1 MDKLHIV
8 KIGGKV
14 IENKDSLISFLE
26 DFASLE
32 ESKILI
38 HGGGNEAN
46 NISKKIGLEIKIEGG
61 RRITDSDSLDLITM
75 VYAGKINKRIVSL
88 LQSISC
94 NALGISGVDGNA
106 YSAMKRPI
114 KDIDFGFVGD
124 LTKVN
129 MIIEIINFIESF

>member
-32 ESKILI
+32 ESKILG

-46 NISKKIGLEIKIEGG
+46 NITKKIGLEIKIEGG

-94 NALGISGVDGNA
+94 NALGISGVCPFLFQCGNPF
-106 YSAMKRPI
+106 SW
-114 KDIDFGFVGD
+114 
-124 LTKVN
+124 
-129 MIIEIINFIESF
+129 INFNNYFAL

>member
-61 RRITDSDSLDLITM
+61 RRITDSDSLDIITM
-75 VYAGKINKRIVSL
+75 IYAGKI
-88 LQSISC
+88 
-94 NALGISGVDGNA
+94 
-106 YSAMKRPI
+106 I
-114 KDIDFGFVGD
+114 KKSFHFFNQFLATLWEFLAQTEM
-124 LTKVN
+124 LTLR
-129 MIIEIINFIESF
+129 

>member
-1 MDKLHIV
+1 MDKLHVV

-32 ESKILI
+32 DSKILV

-46 NISKKIGLEIKIEGG
+46 SISKKIGLEIKIEGG

-75 VYAGKINKRIVSL
+75 IYAGKINKKIVSL

-94 NALGISGVDGNA
+94 NALGISGADG
-106 YSAMKRPI
+106 M
-114 KDIDFGFVGD
+114 
-124 LTKVN
+124 LTLR
-129 MIIEIINFIESF
+129 

>member
-46 NISKKIGLEIKIEGG
+46 NISKKILFGSVITTKMLLIFIYYAILFYFFVKI
-61 RRITDSDSLDLITM
+61 
-75 VYAGKINKRIVSL
+75 
-88 LQSISC
+88 
-94 NALGISGVDGNA
+94 
-106 YSAMKRPI
+106 
-114 KDIDFGFVGD
+114 
-124 LTKVN
+124 
-129 MIIEIINFIESF
+129 

>member
-75 VYAGKINKRIVSL
+75 VYAGKINKKIVSL

-94 NALGISGVDGNA
+94 NALGISGADGNA
-106 YSAMKRPI
+106 YSAI
-114 KDIDFGFVGD
+114 KGPYRILILV
-124 LTKVN
+124 LSA
-129 MIIEIINFIESF
+129 I

>member
-46 NISKKIGLEIKIEGG
+46 KLKLKEEEELQI
-61 RRITDSDSLDLITM
+61 LI
-75 VYAGKINKRIVSL
+75 V
-88 LQSISC
+88 
-94 NALGISGVDGNA
+94 
-106 YSAMKRPI
+106 
-114 KDIDFGFVGD
+114 
-124 LTKVN
+124 LTL
-129 MIIEIINFIESF
+129 